1 MSLAEEKIGLQ
12 VRRIQKIYL
21 FLLIVGILY
30 FIGLVLG
37 RGNGTLKTELEPSA
51 MFFATAVTYFGLR
64 LGRQWVVHL
73 ILILSAFGLVNTLL
87 SATEQPSNF
96 AMLLIKALGFLFGL
110 PCAYQVVFF
119 SRKEVKVF
127 FNDKGLTLFGWL

>member
-1 MSLAEEKIGLQ
+1 MSLAEEKIELQ

-37 RGNGTLKTELEPSA
+37 WSDRPLKAELEPSM
-51 MFFATAVTYFGLR
+51 MFFASAVTYFGLR
-64 LGRQWVVHL
+64 LRRPWVVHL

-87 SATEQPSNF
+87 SATELPSNF
-96 AMLLIKALGFLFGL
+96 AILLIKALGFLFGFL
-110 PCAYQVVFF
+110 CAYQMVFF

-127 FNDKGLTLFGWL
+127 FNDKGLTLFGWP